1 MMKRNKEQVNSVRQ
15 RILEAL
21 RRVELLPDDKE
32 LLNQWVGLVRSVFE
46 SGSTKSKT
54 PYQHPVPMKV
64 LENVALLKIGF
75 GFDNRDVVLAISGD
89 SRDIERMI
97 RTRENEITLLANAY
111 AQATSRFSSIKEAL
125 TSGKTFE
132 EIDIRGDV
140 SLGQI
145 SRVDSDPKRSIPLHM
160 AKALEKVRWSDRFQD
175 GDPDAI
181 CHAAEQYM
189 AAGAIEVAEPLVEQ
203 VLEADPN
210 HPGGWFQKA
219 RLLLKKSDLATRQAS
234 HYRFLSEEADVLSAA
249 EQHYED
255 LASDEAG
262 NSLNLRL
269 EAFDACVK
277 AYSLLPD
284 GAAYEQSAIR
294 WSSDYGTLRNLRHSV
309 RKFIVQEAGERCN
322 PYRMDGSIHERIN
335 ARLGRTK
342 KMVWDETRQT
352 HDWVPDIDEMERL
365 AAQPLFSENTDKM
378 IVAAY
383 KELMERSWTYF
394 DRDYVRLS
402 ALNFIRLL
410 MSESEYRQEVTDF
423 VESIKSG
430 IASRSGAYFG
440 PFYGPDNGMTCWRLA
455 LHEHL
460 DAILSRSEQRDLV
473 RSLYEGWCKEVQHR
487 RDEALLS
494 IYDDELRLRFD
505 AEDNVG
511 AFQIACLAEKDGI
524 YRRDDGYGALVLRRT
539 AQRAALILGA
549 ETSVGPLV
557 SGYLEDEALKSVA
570 EKYYD
575 DQMQN
580 IYFDDPDPFPEY
592 LFSPD

>member
-1 MMKRNKEQVNSVRQ
+1 MMKKNREQANSVRQ

-64 LENVALLKIGF
+64 LENVALIKIGF

-97 RTRENEITLLANAY
+97 KTRENEITLLANAY

-145 SRVDSDPKRSIPLHM
+145 ARVDSDPKRSIPLHM

-189 AAGAIEVAEPLVEQ
+189 AAGAIEVAEPLIEQ

-219 RLLLKKSDLATRQAS
+219 RLLLKKSDLAMRQAS

-262 NSLNLRL
+262 NSLNLRQ

-294 WSSDYGTLRNLRHSV
+294 WSSDYGALRNLRHSV

-352 HDWVPDIDEMERL
+352 HDWVPDNDKMERL

-394 DRDYVRLS
+394 DRDSVRLS

-430 IASRSGAYFG
+430 IASRSGVYFG
-440 PFYGPDNGMTCWRLA
+440 PFYGPDHNRTSWRLL

-460 DAILSRSEQRDLV
+460 DATMSRPEQRDLV
-473 RSLYEGWCKEVQHR
+473 RSLYEKWCEEVKQR

-494 IYDDELRLRFD
+494 IYDDEIRLRFN
-505 AEDNVG
+505 AEDSIG
-511 AFQIACLAEKDGI
+511 AFQAACLAEKDGI
-524 YRRDDGYGALVLRRT
+524 YQRDDGYGALVLRRT
-539 AQRAALILGA
+539 AQRAEHLLDVDAA
-549 ETSVGPLV
+549 VMSPARK
-557 SGYLEDEALKSVA
+557 YLEDDGLKSVA

-575 DQMQN
+575 DQIQDM
-580 IYFDDPDPFPEY
+580 YFDDPFPFPDY
-592 LFSPD
+592 LCSPD

>member
-1 MMKRNKEQVNSVRQ
+1 MKKNREQANSVRQ
-15 RILEAL
+15 RVSEAL
-21 RRVELLPDDKE
+21 RRVELHPDDKE

-46 SGSTKSKT
+46 SDSTKSKT

-64 LENVALLKIGF
+64 LENVALLKISF

-97 RTRENEITLLANAY
+97 KKRENEITLLANAY

-125 TSGKTFE
+125 TSGKAFE
-132 EIDIRGDV
+132 EIDIRGEV
-140 SLGQI
+140 SLEKVAQA
-145 SRVDSDPKRSIPLHM
+145 DSDPKRSIPLHM
-160 AKALEKVRWSDRFQD
+160 AKALEKVRWSDGFQD

-181 CHAAEQYM
+181 CLAAEKYM
-189 AAGAIEVAEPLVEQ
+189 TAGAIEVADSLIEQ
-203 VLEADPN
+203 VFDADPS

-219 RLLLKKSDLATRQAS
+219 RLLLKKSDLVMRKAS

-262 NSLNLRL
+262 NSHNLRQ

-309 RKFIVQEAGERCN
+309 RKFIVREAGERCN

-365 AAQPLFSENTDKM
+365 AAPPLFSENTDKM

-383 KELMERSWTYF
+383 KELMADSWTSF
-394 DRDYVRLS
+394 DRKSVQLS
-402 ALNFIRLL
+402 ALNFIRVL
-410 MSESEYRQEVTDF
+410 MSESEYRQEVADF
-423 VESIKSG
+423 AESLKTGYAPESG
-430 IASRSGAYFG
+430 EYFG
-440 PFYGPDNGMTCWRLA
+440 QFSGPYPYGIVGWRFV

-460 DAILSRSEQRDLV
+460 DSIMSRSEQRALI
-473 RSLYEGWCKEVQHR
+473 RSVYDRWVLEVNRR
-487 RDEALLS
+487 RDEAFLS
-494 IYDDELRLRFD
+494 NYDEEIRQKFL
-505 AEDNVG
+505 AEDPLG
-511 AFQIACLAEKDGI
+511 AYQIACMGEKDGI
-524 YRRDDGYGALVLRRT
+524 YRRDDGYGALVLTRT
-539 AQRAALILGA
+539 AQHAALSLGA
-549 ETSVGPLV
+549 DSSQSVIRHLG
-557 SGYLEDEALKSVA
+557 DESLRSVA
-570 EKYYD
+570 EQYYD
-575 DQMQN
+575 DEVQSW
-580 IYFDDPDPFPEY
+580 YSDDPFPFPDY
-592 LFSPD
+592 LCEAD